1 MHMPRSNAP
10 QMAAVVCVAGISI
23 PKVHSVLSGADM
35 NILNSETPYVP
46 SAKTDV
52 SRTLKRTGWTP
63 PSEDKEI
70 QKKWEYYR
78 TISLRNERK
87 LK

>member
-1 MHMPRSNAP
+1 
-10 QMAAVVCVAGISI
+10 
-23 PKVHSVLSGADM
+23 M

-52 SRTLKRTGWTP
+52 SRTLRRTGWTP

-70 QKKWEYYR
+70 QKKWEFYR
-78 TISLRNERK
+78 TISIRNERK

>member
-1 MHMPRSNAP
+1 
-10 QMAAVVCVAGISI
+10 MA
-23 PKVHSVLSGADM
+23 HSSQSGADM

-46 SAKTDV
+46 LAKTDV
-52 SRTLKRTGWTP
+52 SRTLRRTGWTP

-70 QKKWEYYR
+70 QKKWEFYR
-78 TISLRNERK
+78 TISIRNERK